1 MGELAGYNQH
11 ITTVVSDGGSATP
24 GTVTL
29 PILLAPFGGATVKSA
44 YLTAS
49 GAVAANGSNYFTVTL
64 LNGGTVGTAT
74 AAIGTAGGTAGLS
87 AATPAAFSLN
97 TDADELSA
105 GQYLVAKLVKTG
117 TLAENQFS
125 LVVTWV
131 HGKG

>member
-1 MGELAGYNQH
+1 MGELAGYNSN
-11 ITTVVSDGGSATP
+11 IVTVVTDGGSATP

-29 PILLAPFGGATVKSA
+29 PILLAPFGGVTVKSA

-49 GAVAANGSNYFTVTL
+49 TQVAANGSNYVTATL
-64 LNGGTVGTAT
+64 LNGGTAGTAT
-74 AAIGTAGGTAGLS
+74 AAIGTAGGTAGV
-87 AATPAAFSLN
+87 AAAPAAFSLN

-105 GQYLVAKLVKTG
+105 GQYLVAKVVKTG
-117 TLAENQFS
+117 TVAENQFS